1 MKKRRKS
8 LKTPYII
15 LACIV
20 IACFIVGIILSQ
32 QSKLNAIKNEQAMLQ
47 EELDALKVEEQRLNQ
62 MLDYV
67 QTDGYLLQYARE
79 QLGYTLP
86 DDIKFYK
93 DK

>member
-1 MKKRRKS
+1 MKKRWKIRKA
-8 LKTPYII
+8 PCIV

-20 IACFIVGIILSQ
+20 LAGFIVGIILSQ
-32 QSKLNAIKNEQAMLQ
+32 QGKLNAIKDEQKQLQ
-47 EELDALKVEEQRLNQ
+47 AELDALKVEEQRLNQ

-79 QLGYTLP
+79 KLGYTLP